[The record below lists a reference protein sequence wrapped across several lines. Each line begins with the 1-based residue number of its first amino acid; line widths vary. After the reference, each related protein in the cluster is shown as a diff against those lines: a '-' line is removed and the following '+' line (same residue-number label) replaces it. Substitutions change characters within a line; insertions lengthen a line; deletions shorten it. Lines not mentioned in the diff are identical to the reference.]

1 VDVCINASVVRSAV
15 LNFTSDDNDSD
26 INKTVPS
33 ETETKTKKSTFKA
46 KT

>member
-1 VDVCINASVVRSAV
+1 VVRSAV

-26 INKTVPS
+26 INQTVPY
-33 ETETKTKKSTFKA
+33 EIETKTKKSTSKA